1 MEEISNVQPPFLSGF
16 CQGTNFG
23 TLSGTLPFSGKTK
36 EPERLDFK
44 GFQALNEQG
53 MRESNSHQRFWR
65 PLSYHLT
72 NPLYTR
78 KSGHRAT
85 ASLYVVAWKLHACV
99 INVNL
104 LNQLK
109 PAYRFA
115 GSCCFAA
122 RSLRCIACLNSYS
135 SGGHFATALLSVI
148 CFANVQSV
156 P

>member
-104 LNQLK
+104 LNQWNLR
-109 PAYRFA
+109 AD
-115 GSCCFAA
+115 SLVLTA

-156 P
+156 S